1 MLNPRGHSNS
11 PKKSIRGFE
20 ENVSR
25 IRKERL
31 QNIVSKELV
40 DRKNRGENYQFMR
53 KKASLAP
60 VLLSASRSKRRRIV
74 TEIMVQHKGKELKL
88 VVREGESI
96 DEAVSKFVQAFSMP
110 PEIKSE
116 LKKMLKNKTLH
127 QS

>member
-1 MLNPRGHSNS
+1 M
-11 PKKSIRGFE
+11 
-20 ENVSR
+20 
-25 IRKERL
+25 
-31 QNIVSKELV
+31 

-60 VLLSASRSKRRRIV
+60 VLLSASRSKRRRIM
-74 TEIMVQHKGKELKL
+74 TEIMVQHKGKDLKL